1 MTTVDSAKKYE
12 ELLGPSVSA
21 SPYEYGTLFKA
32 ENFMARQRAK
42 KRFKLL
48 KALDL
53 KLRQILDGG
62 EKVYFITT
70 GTTITMGERFFVGWV
85 AHLVNMRALVFTSRR
100 ILLLHIDLRQ
110 RPLEVVSQLPYASI
124 TSVKSTWNGLCSIRL
139 LNRKTFNFQSVPSA
153 DRKFVVDFLA
163 DIVQL
168 TNAPF
173 EHRRGIE
180 HLCPHCY
187 VFVPEHPASCVSC
200 GGRFKSARKAGLL
213 SLLFPGLGG
222 WYLGHRSIALFEMFG
237 TAVLWYFLVF
247 APLFGVSDPASGP
260 LSLEYWITVG
270 SMLLLTHVIDGMM
283 THHFGRKGHHP
294 MGQVPLAVSLPP
306 FMDRPKPDL
315 NAANKLKLNRT
326 TPPM

>member
-1 MTTVDSAKKYE
+1 MTTVASARKYE
-12 ELLGPSVSA
+12 DLLAPSASA

-53 KLRQILDGG
+53 KLRQILDHG

-70 GTTITMGERFFVGWV
+70 GTTITTGERFFVGWIT
-85 AHLVNMRALVFTSRR
+85 HLVNMRALVFTSRR
-100 ILLLHIDLRQ
+100 VLLLHIDLRQ

-124 TSVKSTWNGLCSIRL
+124 TSVKSTWNGLCSIKL
-139 LNRKTFNFQSVPSA
+139 LNRKTFDFQSVPKA

-180 HLCPHCY
+180 HLCPHCF
-187 VFVPEHPASCVSC
+187 VFVPEHPANCPSC
-200 GGRFKSARKAGLL
+200 GGQFKSARKAGLL

-222 WYLGHRSIALFEMFG
+222 WFLGHRSIALLEIFA
-237 TAVLWYFLVF
+237 TAVLWFFLVID
-247 APLFGVSDPASGP
+247 PLFKAADPAHRP
-260 LSLEYWITVG
+260 LNSDYWITVG
-270 SMLLLTHVIDGMM
+270 VLLLLTHVIDGMM

-294 MGQVPLAVSLPP
+294 SGEVPLPVTLPP
-306 FMDRPKPDL
+306 FVDRPKPDL
-315 NAANKLKLNRT
+315 NAANKFKISRT
-326 TPPM
+326 TPPT